1 MMTEHEWQNQERLT
15 GAREMAGGI
24 CHELNQPL
32 QAVEGFSELL
42 LMKISEDSPLFDTA
56 THIKQQVDKMGEI
69 TRKLM
74 WLQRYETKSYLR
86 QEIIDIDKATV
97 IIEK

>member
-1 MMTEHEWQNQERLT
+1 MTAQEWQNQERLA

-24 CHELNQPL
+24 CHEFNQPL
-32 QAVEGFSELL
+32 QAVEGLSELL
-42 LMKISEDSPLFDTA
+42 LMKISEDSPLFDTV

-74 WLQRYETKSYLR
+74 GLQQYETKSYLR
-86 QEIIDIDKATV
+86 QKIINIDKATF
-97 IIEK
+97 ISEK